1 MTPSQK
7 TQLIKLYTEFTKK
20 LNIAIK
26 QKYSMEK
33 INFYEKKILLIQN
46 QLKNY

>member
-7 TQLIKLYTEFTKK
+7 TQLLKLYTEFTKK

-33 INFYEKKILLIQN
+33 INFYEKKLLLIQN

>member
-7 TQLIKLYTEFTKK
+7 TQLLKLHTEFTKK

-26 QKYSMEK
+26 KKYSIDR
-33 INFYEKKILLIQN
+33 INFYEK
-46 QLKNY
+46 